1 MKHKSILITGGAG
14 FIGSALARNLIK
26 DNEVTS
32 LDNYFSGS
40 ELNHI
45 EGVEYIKGNVA
56 EIDSILKNKKYDLI
70 YHLGEYARVEQS
82 YDDYSF
88 VKDFNIISFSSMLD
102 FAKKSNSKII
112 YSGSSTKF
120 GSYFGDETDSPYSW
134 SKKKNTEH
142 LKLYSEW
149 FGLDYAITY
158 FYNVYGEGEINKG
171 KYSTVV
177 AKFLESYKNNEE
189 ALKVVSPGTQ
199 TRNFTHIEDIVSA
212 LVIIGEKGSGDDY
225 GIGSDESYSI
235 LDLADMVG
243 LPIKME
249 KERRGNRLDGDL
261 ITEKTKKLGW
271 ECKKNLKDYIQNF
284 KSNLKD

>member
-1 MKHKSILITGGAG
+1 M
-14 FIGSALARNLIK
+14 
-26 DNEVTS
+26 
-32 LDNYFSGS
+32 
-40 ELNHI
+40 
-45 EGVEYIKGNVA
+45 
-56 EIDSILKNKKYDLI
+56 
-70 YHLGEYARVEQS
+70 
-82 YDDYSF
+82 
-88 VKDFNIISFSSMLD
+88 VK
-102 FAKKSNSKII
+102 
-112 YSGSSTKF
+112 
-120 GSYFGDETDSPYSW
+120 E
-134 SKKKNTEH
+134 KNTEH

-177 AKFLESYKNNEE
+177 AKFLESYKNNEKT
-189 ALKVVSPGTQ
+189 LKVVSPGTQ
-199 TRNFTHIEDIVSA
+199 TRNFTHIDDIVSA

-235 LDLADMVG
+235 LDLAAMVG

-271 ECKKNLKDYIQNF
+271 ECEKNLKDYIQNF